1 MNNDLTKILGF
12 NFSAS
17 EYALAAKTL
26 LSRSEK
32 KGMDNN
38 IKKLEAIA
46 ESCRG
51 VDERVPDKSIT
62 EQVFNRF
69 CLAYKNPQK
78 LSFSSRE
85 LRMLT
90 YSMYRMTTLPMMNS
104 FIYLLDHNWRDRFF
118 NGLLYFML
126 SNWDDTDSKI
136 MELVIN
142 LFQSRLDAYKGK
154 RDKYLIL
161 KKNRRFLSQEGPELL
176 GITLSQHDKGQ
187 TIACS
192 LRTAPSV
199 FFGLSRDKI
208 DLQYYSRVIVAYFEK
223 DGLSRLKLME
233 AALDEHNYGPTAKRL
248 IPAIILNKSKSATP
262 SQLEAIKTLAITE
275 IGDPSIASKWTLS
288 VGTEEEKE
296 NLREARRLL
305 NEWIKR
311 KFISI
316 FFEKCVRDPRR
327 KKYWIEHVDLISDFD
342 IFCTRRTRSVL
353 MQDDRISKLVSQKV
367 SLLNDGSDNE
377 LSALG
382 MTIGNYYFVE
392 FSESGSGSIYI
403 YRGKVK
409 NPSYFYQLKRP
420 HLPTIQS
427 FMIDKDEGK
436 LPHLSDWEKTLN
448 QWFRNHGLL

>member
-17 EYALAAKTL
+17 DYALAAKTL

-69 CLAYKNPQK
+69 RLAYRSPQK

-90 YSMYRMTTLPMMNS
+90 YSMYRMNTLPMMNS
-104 FIYLLDHNWRDRFF
+104 FVYLLDNNWRDRFF

-126 SNWDDTDSKI
+126 SNWDDTDPKI
-136 MELVIN
+136 MEVVLNLVQN
-142 LFQSRLDAYKGK
+142 RLDSYQGK

-161 KKNRRFLSQEGPELL
+161 KKNRRFLTQEGPELL

-187 TIACS
+187 TVACS

-233 AALDEHNYGPTAKRL
+233 TVLDEHNYGPTAKRL
-248 IPAIILNKSKSATP
+248 IPAIILNKSKSATS
-262 SQLEAIKTLAITE
+262 SQMESIKALAITE

-288 VGTEEEKE
+288 VGTAEEKE
-296 NLREARRLL
+296 NLKEARRLL

-327 KKYWIEHVDLISDFD
+327 KKYWIDHVDMITDFD
-342 IFCTRRTRSVL
+342 IFCTKRTRAVL
-353 MQDDRISKLVSQKV
+353 MQDERISKLVSQKV
-367 SLLNDGSDNE
+367 TLLNDGSDTE

-382 MTIGNYYFVE
+382 MTIGNYYIVE

-409 NPSYFYQLKRP
+409 SISYFYQLKRT

>member
-1 MNNDLTKILGF
+1 MNNELAKILGF
-12 NFSAS
+12 NFSAGD
-17 EYALAAKTL
+17 YALAAKTL

-32 KGMDNN
+32 KGIDDN
-38 IKKLEAIA
+38 IKRLEAIA

-51 VDERVPDKSIT
+51 FEERVPDKSIT
-62 EQVFNRF
+62 DQVFNRF
-69 CLAYKNPQK
+69 RLAYKNPQK
-78 LSFSSRE
+78 LSLSSME

-90 YSMYRMTTLPMMNS
+90 YSMYRMNTLPMMNS
-104 FIYLLDHNWRDRFF
+104 FIYLLNNNWRDRFF
-118 NGLLYFML
+118 NGLLYFLL

-136 MELVIN
+136 IELVIN
-142 LFQSRLDAYKGK
+142 LFQSRLDSYKGK

-176 GITLSQHDKGQ
+176 GITLSQRDKGQ

-233 AALDEHNYGPTAKRL
+233 AVLDEHNYAPTAKRL

-262 SQLEAIKTLAITE
+262 SQMEAIKTLAITE

-327 KKYWIEHVDLISDFD
+327 KKYWIDHVDMIRDFD
-342 IFCTRRTRSVL
+342 IFCTNRTRAVL
-353 MQDDRISKLVSQKV
+353 MQDERISKLVSQKV
-367 SLLNDGSDNE
+367 TLLNDGSDSE

-382 MTIGNYYFVE
+382 MEIGNYYLVE

-409 NPSYFYQLKRP
+409 SASYFYQLKRP

>member
-1 MNNDLTKILGF
+1 MNNDLTKILGI

-17 EYALAAKTL
+17 DYALAAKTL

-32 KGMDNN
+32 KGLDNN

-69 CLAYKNPQK
+69 RLAYKNPQK

-118 NGLLYFML
+118 NGLLYFIL

-233 AALDEHNYGPTAKRL
+233 AVLDEHNYGPTAKRL
-248 IPAIILNKSKSATP
+248 IPAIILNRSKSATP

-288 VGTEEEKE
+288 VGTAEEKE

-327 KKYWIEHVDLISDFD
+327 KKYWIDHVDMITDFD
-342 IFCTRRTRSVL
+342 IFCTRRTRAVL
-353 MQDDRISKLVSQKV
+353 MQDERISKLVSQKV
-367 SLLNDGSDNE
+367 TLLNDGSDTE

-382 MTIGNYYFVE
+382 MTIGNYYIVE

-403 YRGKVK
+403 YHGKVK
-409 NPSYFYQLKRP
+409 SVSYFYQLKRP

-427 FMIDKDEGK
+427 FMIDKEEGK